1 MARLG
6 SDRAETGIAA
16 RLRSSRI
23 AVFIGIFLFWWI
35 LTALVYRHT
44 ESNFLRAESG
54 YYLLLSKSLP
64 VIQHDFEKSLLTKSF
79 YGHYAPVGF
88 LDEFIT
94 AKLGGTL
101 AWFWKWRQIVAI
113 ALLATILFLAVRKSG
128 DALELSILNSSLA
141 ATGLTAS
148 LIFQALMRDFVAWPF
163 MILQLLWLLFSLL
176 ALMSLVQMAQ
186 CPSEKTWAWFAA
198 AAAYASLQFLGLGIA
213 TVAATAAGMAG
224 IWWIIRRFSP
234 VDAARIRAPLLSL
247 IAIATLH
254 AVITLKFPHAEIVA
268 ASPGWRP
275 FSFLMASLGF
285 IPNL

>member
-6 SDRAETGIAA
+6 SDRTETGTAA

-23 AVFIGIFLFWWI
+23 AVFIGIFLLWWI

-94 AKLGGTL
+94 A
-101 AWFWKWRQIVAI
+101 I

-128 DALELSILNSSLA
+128 DALELSILNSSVA
-141 ATGLTAS
+141 AAGLTAS
-148 LIFQALMRDFVAWPF
+148 LIFQALMRDFV
-163 MILQLLWLLFSLL
+163 
-176 ALMSLVQMAQ
+176 
-186 CPSEKTWAWFAA
+186 
-198 AAAYASLQFLGLGIA
+198 
-213 TVAATAAGMAG
+213 
-224 IWWIIRRFSP
+224 
-234 VDAARIRAPLLSL
+234 
-247 IAIATLH
+247 
-254 AVITLKFPHAEIVA
+254 
-268 ASPGWRP
+268 
-275 FSFLMASLGF
+275 
-285 IPNL
+285 

>member
-6 SDRAETGIAA
+6 SDRTETGTAS

-54 YYLLLSKSLP
+54 WYLYLSHSAP
-64 VIQHDFEKSLLTKSF
+64 SIQHSFEKVLLTKSF
-79 YGHYAPVGF
+79 YGHYAPLGF
-88 LDEFIT
+88 LGEFAT
-94 AKLGGTL
+94 AKLAGTH
-101 AWFWKWRQIVAI
+101 AWFWKWRQITVI
-113 ALLATILFLAVRKSG
+113 ALLATMLFLFVRNSG
-128 DALELSILNSSLA
+128 YALDLPRLNSTLA
-141 ATGLTAS
+141 AAGLTAI

-163 MILQLLWLLFSLL
+163 MFLQLFWLLFSLL
-176 ALMSLVQMAQ
+176 ALMSLMQMAQ
-186 CPSEKTWAWFAA
+186 RPSEKIWAWFAA

-224 IWWIIRRFSP
+224 VWWIIRRSTP
-234 VDAARIRAPLLSL
+234 VDAARIPVPLLSL

-254 AVITLKFPHAEIVA
+254 AVITLRFPHAEVVA
-268 ASPGWRP
+268 QSPV
-275 FSFLMASLGF
+275 
-285 IPNL
+285 